1 MPGHLLQNP
10 VVAFLSRTI
19 FQGGIEQIGFNAIC
33 RCKACR
39 TRSDLLLILP
49 DDTLRR
55 VDEIIHIRSCNGRR
69 SSIVPAIHQRHHDS
83 VLCGNG
89 QILKILAVLAA
100 GGIVSVAVV
109 VGHAGLNTVHM
120 MRGAVAVNHQVL
132 ISGNTAAVIR
142 NIKASVIVIE
152 ESVACFAV
160 VVVSVRAEILISVGG
175 GTLRAFLGRPC
186 ECARG
191 KHRNDHENGKECRK
205 QSHALGFENSI
216 HLDIHPFILI
226 KKKPSAFQQR
236 TSSRI
241 WLSLCEYEED
251 GV

>member
-1 MPGHLLQNP
+1 M
-10 VVAFLSRTI
+10 
-19 FQGGIEQIGFNAIC
+19 
-33 RCKACR
+33 
-39 TRSDLLLILP
+39 
-49 DDTLRR
+49 
-55 VDEIIHIRSCNGRR
+55 
-69 SSIVPAIHQRHHDS
+69 PAIHQRHHDS

-160 VVVSVRAEILISVGG
+160 VVVSAQSRD
-175 GTLRAFLGRPC
+175 TYLRRWRYTSCLPRQTM
-186 ECARG
+186 RMRSW

-226 KKKPSAFQQR
+226 KKKALRFSAEDFVPYLVVVMR
-236 TSSRI
+236 IRRRWRMIRRLVIRSR
-241 WLSLCEYEED
+241 C
-251 GV
+251 